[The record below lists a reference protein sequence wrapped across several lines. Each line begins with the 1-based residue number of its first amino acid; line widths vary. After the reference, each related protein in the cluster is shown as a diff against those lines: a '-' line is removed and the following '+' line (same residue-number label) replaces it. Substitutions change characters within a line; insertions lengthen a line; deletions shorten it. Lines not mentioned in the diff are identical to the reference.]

1 MPSSVM
7 GILKLAEEVLFK
19 ESAFIAVDQ
28 CCAGRRPEVT
38 VTDRKS

>member
-19 ESAFIAVDQ
+19 ESAFIAVDRLEFYPYP
-28 CCAGRRPEVT
+28 CGSV
-38 VTDRKS
+38 